1 MDQFSIIRSFENFA
15 SLGAEWVMW
24 LMIILGFIMIVIA
37 IERLMLFMKSQ
48 VDVAS
53 LGRELAEH
61 LSEGQIQQAKVN
73 FEKGSSM
80 EHRVIADGLAQ
91 FHKGPIFAEQIMM
104 STLTREKQRFNR
116 FLSYFG
122 TLGNNTP
129 FIGLFGTV
137 IGIILAFKELGLNP
151 KGGLEVIGPLI
162 AEALVAT
169 AVGLFVAI
177 PAVVIYNWFKS
188 MLKERVGNTE
198 FLMRIVLAYL
208 NDEEIQQ
215 PKPKAKRAFVQE
227 ASTNLDDFEKNLEA
241 DKQNPQLGGE
251 ANTKSKEA

>member
-1 MDQFSIIRSFENFA
+1 MGQFSIIRSFENFA

-48 VDVAS
+48 VDVAT
-53 LGRELAEH
+53 LGRELAER
-61 LSEGQIQQAKVN
+61 LSEGDVEGARER
-73 FEKGSSM
+73 FDAGSAM

-177 PAVVIYNWFKS
+177 PAVVLFNWFKS
-188 MLKERVGNTE
+188 MVKERIGNTE
-198 FLMRIVLAYL
+198 FLMRIALAYL
-208 NDEEIQQ
+208 NEESPAAAPAPVAKASAQ
-215 PKPKAKRAFVQE
+215 KPSAGLDALEKDLESE
-227 ASTNLDDFEKNLEA
+227 AQVSSGEEA
-241 DKQNPQLGGE
+241 
-251 ANTKSKEA
+251 